1 MNIRVTFP
9 GGMRVD
15 ADINGVV
22 IRTDQPILFG
32 GEGTAPGPFVHFLA
46 SIGTC
51 AGIHV
56 LTFCR
61 QRDIP
66 TEGLS
71 LIQRMEYV
79 RVGDESSRLSRVH
92 IDVVVPPDF
101 PKKYYNA
108 LVKVVEQC
116 SVRKIMLDPPEF
128 EIRTIVTEA

>member
-1 MNIRVTFP
+1 MNIKVTFP

-15 ADINGVV
+15 AEINGVV
-22 IRTDQPILFG
+22 IKTDQPVLFG
-32 GEGTAPGPFVHFLA
+32 GEGTAPGPFLHFLA

-56 LTFCR
+56 LSFCR
-61 QRDIP
+61 QREIP
-66 TEGLS
+66 TEGIS
-71 LIQRMEYV
+71 LLQRMEYLK
-79 RVGDESSRLSRVH
+79 VGDEEGRLSRVF

-108 LVKVVEQC
+108 LIKVVEQC

-128 EIRTIVTEA
+128 EVSTIVAEI